1 MRNKKFWLSGLS
13 FRQRKSVSASR
24 VVWKMWSA
32 SRGKCD
38 VIRDRT
44 DVAYGCRTACRNWER
59 SVLHTSDTGW
69 RRHCHSSKSCSWTYT
84 LHVTEQPHMQFTY
97 FFSSTDSS
105 LHETKNKI
113 FLSVLR
119 VNVPYQRHIV
129 IVIISSISSWL
140 ASDFC
145 AVLSTWSLSSM
156 IPFTA
161 FYFSKSLFVTSRLS
175 SKTKL
180 SKCTQ
185 SRHVF
190 GLLLLLYTICIIH
203 SFWTSLKPHFCR
215 WTLLS
220 MWRRYKSLFWH
231 SMWFECGKPKT
242 GVVADVMR
250 KTRASYHYAIRH
262 VRKCEQQIVK

>member
-1 MRNKKFWLSGLS
+1 MQL
-13 FRQRKSVSASR
+13 
-24 VVWKMWSA
+24 
-32 SRGKCD
+32 D
-38 VIRDRT
+38 VHSTRH
-44 DVAYGCRTACRNWER
+44 RTATHA
-59 SVLHTSDTGW
+59 VYL
-69 RRHCHSSKSCSWTYT
+69 
-84 LHVTEQPHMQFTY
+84 

-140 ASDFC
+140 ASDFR

-161 FYFSKSLFVTSRLS
+161 FYFNKSLFVTSRLS

-190 GLLLLLYTICIIH
+190 GLLLLLYTVCIIH

-220 MWRRYKSLFWH
+220 MWRRYNKLRGRPPQYAPAPCKLTFDLLTLKVVSKSRVTWATSVPILVFLGL
-231 SMWFECGKPKT
+231 SVLDLGPM
-242 GVVADVMR
+242 
-250 KTRASYHYAIRH
+250 YATDRQTSDRRPTSNAH
-262 VRKCEQQIVK
+262 HCLMPPPYGAGA